1 MRRVIVDTNI
11 YIDWINDRRHEDVL
25 FQSDAVAYLSAIV
38 VMELYAGAFTERDR
52 RLIRKLLATFARP
65 ERVVVPSERVSHE
78 AGDVL
83 RWLQER
89 EGYDLA
95 RARGLS
101 NDVLIA
107 LSARAIGAVVV
118 TQNDRHFAAIN
129 RVRPF
134 KLSIVRPEPARPS
147 T

>member
-1 MRRVIVDTNI
+1 M
-11 YIDWINDRRHEDVL
+11 
-25 FQSDAVAYLSAIV
+25 
-38 VMELYAGAFTERDR
+38 
-52 RLIRKLLATFARP
+52 IRKLLTTFARP
-65 ERVVVPSERVSHE
+65 ERIVE
-78 AGDVL
+78 D
-83 RWLQER
+83 
-89 EGYDLA
+89 YDLA
-95 RARGLS
+95 SARGLS

-134 KLSIVRPEPARPS
+134 KLSIVRPEPPRPS

>member
-1 MRRVIVDTNI
+1 M
-11 YIDWINDRRHEDVL
+11 
-25 FQSDAVAYLSAIV
+25 
-38 VMELYAGAFTERDR
+38 
-52 RLIRKLLATFARP
+52 
-65 ERVVVPSERVSHE
+65 VPSERVYQE

-89 EGYDLA
+89 ESYDLA
-95 RARGLS
+95 SARGLS

-107 LSARAIGAVVV
+107 LSARAIGAVVI
-118 TQNDRHFAAIN
+118 TLNDRHFAAID

-134 KLSIVRPEPARPS
+134 KLNILRPEPARRS